1 VSPSPE
7 TKLCDVW
14 AQLAPGSYVCVGS
27 LGVRILD
34 EAAGF
39 TTITYHVALDYG
51 QKAITLP
58 VLPQELTSTDR
69 PVVLAELSDVPAIMR
84 LPAFTLYVGGSPSS
98 PSSPIR
104 RLN

>member
-1 VSPSPE
+1 VSESAE

-27 LGVRILD
+27 LSVRIID
-34 EAAGF
+34 EAIDF

-58 VLPQELTSTDR
+58 VLPRALTSTDR
-69 PVVLAELSDVPAIMR
+69 PVVLAELTDVAAIMR
-84 LPAFTLYVGGSPSS
+84 LPGFTLYVAGSPSS